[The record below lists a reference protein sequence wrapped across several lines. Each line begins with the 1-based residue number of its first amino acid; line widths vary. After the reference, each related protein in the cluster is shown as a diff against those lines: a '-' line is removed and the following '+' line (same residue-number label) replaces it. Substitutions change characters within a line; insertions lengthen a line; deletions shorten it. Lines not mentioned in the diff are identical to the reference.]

1 MGETD
6 FSTAEENPQETEPP
20 IGAHHGATSHPHPH
34 PPNHPHQHS
43 LPASREDGSDPP
55 LTAWHCQTA
64 AQVAQLLDVDIRQDL
79 TCFSNS

>member
-20 IGAHHGATSHPHPH
+20 IGAHHGATTHPHPLH
-34 PPNHPHQHS
+34 QPHQHS
-43 LPASREDGSDPP
+43 LPVSREDGSDPP

-64 AQVAQLLDVDIRQDL
+64 AQVAQLLDVDIRYDL
-79 TCFSNS
+79 TCSSDT